1 MIEERMIHNGDMISM
16 AKIVNGNTVTLN
28 NRVSNLKDNLRSL
41 GKCHN
46 NYVKH
51 NDRTVKFLTITSI
64 GLGIALYFQNKE
76 ISKLRKQVKK
86 IEDQQV
92 YDNFMREEAEN
103 DLK

>member
-1 MIEERMIHNGDMISM
+1 MVEERMIHNGDMISM
-16 AKIVNGNTVTLN
+16 AKIVNSNTISTHNKINTVEN
-28 NRVSNLKDNLRSL
+28 NLKSL

-51 NDRTVKFLTITSI
+51 NDRTVKFLTVTCI
-64 GLGIALYFQNKE
+64 GLGITLYFQNKE

-86 IEDQQV
+86 IEDQQT

>member
-1 MIEERMIHNGDMISM
+1 MIEERRIHNGDMIGM
-16 AKIVNGNTVTLN
+16 AKIVNSNTVTLN
-28 NRVSNLKDNLRSL
+28 NRVLDLRNNLKSL
-41 GKCHN
+41 GGCHN
-46 NYVKH
+46 RYVRK

-76 ISKLRKQVKK
+76 ISNLRKQVKK
-86 IEDQQV
+86 VEDQQV